1 MYLPFDILF
10 YIFSFL
16 SPQERFKIKTV
27 SKSFHNIYLKHVL
40 QRNNLNPNKYILY
53 RRSKNIKS
61 DNLIYDIVRTDNKYI
76 YLKTKRS
83 KKETKV
89 KKLFNKYG
97 TIYCKF
103 QNNYLYIHEK
113 KYIKNIEKDTCKYC
127 KEFQFLKDCG
137 IFNKICNFKN
147 CKKLKVYK
155 ELKDIFNDKSTKNFD
170 NYCEHKLCQWCALKF
185 SIRLNVKNNKYT
197 QKLFIQ

>member
-40 QRNNLNPNKYILY
+40 QRNNPNSNKYILY

-61 DNLIYDIVRTDNKYI
+61 DNLIYEIVKTDNKYI

-83 KKETKV
+83 KIY
-89 KKLFNKYG
+89 KKMN
-97 TIYCKF
+97 ISIKF
-103 QNNYLYIHEK
+103 IFFYIM
-113 KYIKNIEKDTCKYC
+113 
-127 KEFQFLKDCG
+127 
-137 IFNKICNFKN
+137 
-147 CKKLKVYK
+147 
-155 ELKDIFNDKSTKNFD
+155 
-170 NYCEHKLCQWCALKF
+170 
-185 SIRLNVKNNKYT
+185 
-197 QKLFIQ
+197 